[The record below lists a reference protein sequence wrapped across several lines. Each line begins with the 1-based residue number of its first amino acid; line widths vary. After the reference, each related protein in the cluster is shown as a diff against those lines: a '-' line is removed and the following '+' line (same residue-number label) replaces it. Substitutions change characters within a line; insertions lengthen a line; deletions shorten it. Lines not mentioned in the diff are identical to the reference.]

1 MDYRV
6 ELNNGQ
12 VINLS
17 GVNEFDTNNFVK
29 SLNSRISFIN
39 FGGAIV
45 NKNLIAFINPEN
57 VDEGNE
63 KINVQLN
70 NGNSII
76 VGVDDDFNADEV
88 VLSLNDL
95 NVLFVAIGK
104 LIINKN
110 HIGTITPA
118 AEQSA

>member
-29 SLNSRISFIN
+29 SLNSRVSFIN

-45 NKNLIAFINPEN
+45 NKNLIALINPEN

-95 NVLFVAIGK
+95 NALFVAIGK

-110 HIGTITPA
+110 LIGTITPA